1 MRGFMLAIAL
11 AIASTSAFGYEN
23 QDYTFK
29 GLVQTGQAISG
40 YQLAQLTDPAIN
52 DLNNVI
58 FTAYAK
64 APIGSS
70 TFFAGLFSPE
80 AQIAPYTGSSD
91 NNPCLAPYAI
101 NNADQIAFVQ
111 DDKLSP
117 TESFVSGM
125 KRPTPVARCKRCSRP
140 AQSST
145 ACR

>member
-11 AIASTSAFGYEN
+11 AIASTSAFGYET

-29 GLVQTGQAISG
+29 VLVQTGQAISG

-80 AQIAPYTGSSD
+80 AQIAPLQDHPITLASLRMPSTMRIRLRSSRTT
-91 NNPCLAPYAI
+91 
-101 NNADQIAFVQ
+101 
-111 DDKLSP
+111 S
-117 TESFVSGM
+117 
-125 KRPTPVARCKRCSRP
+125 
-140 AQSST
+140 
-145 ACR
+145 